1 MTLISKLI
9 CSENTSFQV
18 TFSSKPTNAPRSIE
32 AKSPASSSERSSFIS
47 VISLLLESLFD
58 ISPKAGPPE
67 AQKGDIVDSENKKN
81 QTFCV
86 YNCVTMP
93 SISIE
98 NYLKRIQYYL
108 KLQDECYLLSLVY
121 LDKLIQRT
129 SLLVTSQNIH
139 KFNFIF
145 RFQF

>member
-32 AKSPASSSERSSFIS
+32 GKSPASSSERSFIG

-67 AQKGDIVDSENKKN
+67 AQNGENVDSENMKN
-81 QTFCV
+81 KTFCV
-86 YNCVTMP
+86 YNCVTLP

-98 NYLKRIQYYL
+98 DYLKRIQYYL

-129 SLLVTSQNIH
+129 SLIITSQNIH
-139 KFNFIF
+139 KFKFTF